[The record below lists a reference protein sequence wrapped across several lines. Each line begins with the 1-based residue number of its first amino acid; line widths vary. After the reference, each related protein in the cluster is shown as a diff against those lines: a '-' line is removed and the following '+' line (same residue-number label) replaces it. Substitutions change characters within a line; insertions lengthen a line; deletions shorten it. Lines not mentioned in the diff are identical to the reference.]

1 MLRAFNSE
9 MKYLNFLSSS
19 IRKKLILRSIWVF
32 ILLNIKMTTKQMS
45 SLFFRVNE
53 NLIRETSFITTT
65 SYLYLFTTDKVL
77 SLSKKFEW
85 RRFSK
90 IFDRWVIE
98 LMLWIQCCLSRTH
111 VSQNESLMLS
121 SENFTSMTIKDNWD
135 KSFSLTWSTR

>member
-9 MKYLNFLSSS
+9 MKSLNFLSSS

-65 SYLYLFTTDKVL
+65 SYLCLFTTDKVL